1 MYFNPLKKKT
11 NSLTQAIFQFLV
23 VGTLNDRP
31 NQSDEMANMCAKYP
45 IYLIRKE
52 SPLSARVEKEEEIK
66 FEYNRSK
73 IYRLNIKYKELN

>member
-23 VGTLNDRP
+23 VGTLNDHP

-52 SPLSARVEKEEEIK
+52 KPPFSQSGKGGG
-66 FEYNRSK
+66 N
-73 IYRLNIKYKELN
+73 